1 MTSGA
6 FSAWGAILAGGE
18 CYTEVKMILKYFFWI
33 LPLLLVFDKK
43 NSIEESIFKA
53 SIFWI

>member
-18 CYTEVKMILKYFFWI
+18 CYTEVKMILKYFFLDFTFVI
-33 LPLLLVFDKK
+33 GLR
-43 NSIEESIFKA
+43 
-53 SIFWI
+53 